1 MTPASQLFKS
11 SAAVRV
17 GFPQVRSLYRHR
29 SQSFPPVVPNSLQEF
44 AEILQQPQYSEL
56 GRSISED
63 GEAYPPFRGLIG
75 RGGKQGWSAAA
86 YLSARMQDALSNSRR
101 IQMDATFKVLPLQLG
116 ILLQLLTVHVE
127 YLNYVILLCSIR
139 DNDEKNAAGVR
150 GGAPVLYLA
159 VSAAVATGDCLG
171 RLLDGYPE
179 CRSPGLASS
188 KDSGM
193 LFPLRPGNILHAFY
207 SANAALKSS

>member
-1 MTPASQLFKS
+1 MLVFLSTIIYVIQTKRVRLVCRAKTCSTLDTLRQARSLTHALQRKIVRRTDQQS
-11 SAAVRV
+11 SERV
-17 GFPQVRSLYRHR
+17 GFPHVRSLYRHR

-63 GEAYPPFRGLIG
+63 GEAYPLFRGLIG

-101 IQMDATFKVLPLQLG
+101 IHMDATFKVLPLQLG

-127 YLNYVILLCSIR
+127 YLNCFFSVAFVIMTR
-139 DNDEKNAAGVR
+139 KTQQAYEGVLR
-150 GGAPVLYLA
+150 YCTSQLVPQWQPEIVLA
-159 VSAAVATGDCLG
+159 D
-171 RLLDGYPE
+171 
-179 CRSPGLASS
+179 
-188 KDSGM
+188 
-193 LFPLRPGNILHAFY
+193 F
-207 SANAALKSS
+207 